1 MFDYEFVPDPDPSY
15 IADLGGGALDI
26 INGILV
32 PVIFALAFIVFLFGV
47 ARKYIFS
54 NGDQTKV
61 AEGHKLILWGIIG
74 FVVMLSVWG
83 LVNIVTSVFGLTG
96 GSRPTPPT
104 I

>member
-1 MFDYEFVPDPDPSY
+1 MGSGLNTTLIQSY
-15 IADLGGGALDI
+15 TTGE
-26 INGILV
+26 NGIIGVINTYLV
-32 PVIFALAFIVFLFGV
+32 PLVFTIALIVFLFGV

-54 NGDQTKV
+54 HGDPTKV

>member
-1 MFDYEFVPDPDPSY
+1 MGSGLNTTLIQSY
-15 IADLGGGALDI
+15 TTGENGVVGG
-26 INGILV
+26 INGYLV
-32 PVIFALAFIVFLFGV
+32 PLVFTIALIVFLFGV

-54 NGDQTKV
+54 NGDPNKV
-61 AEGHKLILWGIIG
+61 AEGHQIILWGIIG
-74 FVVMLSVWG
+74 LVVMLSVWG

>member
-1 MFDYEFVPDPDPSY
+1 MGSGLNTTLIQSY
-15 IADLGGGALDI
+15 TTGE
-26 INGILV
+26 NGIIGVINTYLV
-32 PVIFALAFIVFLFGV
+32 PLVFTIALIVFLFGV